1 MLLRSLNADSV
12 VFGTCFCFQVTL
24 FKGEMQFFFFFV
36 FTKDFSEEEEIHTH
50 TLVIGLY

>member
-1 MLLRSLNADSV
+1 MLLRSLNADPV

-36 FTKDFSEEEEIHTH
+36 FTKDFSEEDEIHTH
-50 TLVIGLY
+50 TFVIGLY